1 MYSCGVQQNYFS
13 ILWFFVIYYNLSKIG
28 HKSKKHREKP
38 ILGDEV
44 WAISD
49 FVLVA
54 VLAH

>member
-1 MYSCGVQQNYFS
+1 MRSPTKLFFLFYGFS
-13 ILWFFVIYYNLSKIG
+13 VIYYNLSKIG